1 MHKSLGEI
9 KPIDKNVQLAQ
20 KNKLTRANFIVGKSP
35 QFYGTTQ
42 KSAFYPMRTQA
53 YSQDQRKVAVDNN
66 RRTNFIG
73 QAGSFESPQK
83 KFDFAGVPDKGVADQ
98 SQVKSMID
106 NLRREHFKLGE
117 KDSMKFNSSS
127 AIGQGAKNA
136 RPTERVPWA
145 SMKTNYELGTDQIPK
160 ATDYANRF
168 AQTQNAFR
176 SGSVNSP
183 FDESKKNKAKMT
195 SDSIRIAGND
205 RFDTTVNSKLAFK
218 DTLSASRRIN
228 TGLDKLTQSYI
239 SGSHFKPGYGGFNG

>member
-1 MHKSLGEI
+1 
-9 KPIDKNVQLAQ
+9 
-20 KNKLTRANFIVGKSP
+20 
-35 QFYGTTQ
+35 
-42 KSAFYPMRTQA
+42 MRTQA

-145 SMKTNYELGTDQIPK
+145 SMKTNYELGTD
-160 ATDYANRF
+160 
-168 AQTQNAFR
+168 
-176 SGSVNSP
+176 
-183 FDESKKNKAKMT
+183 
-195 SDSIRIAGND
+195 
-205 RFDTTVNSKLAFK
+205 
-218 DTLSASRRIN
+218 
-228 TGLDKLTQSYI
+228 
-239 SGSHFKPGYGGFNG
+239 